1 MGLYF
6 SLWKEKDDGKKE
18 IIINRFKMSFL
29 PFKIFEEIVG
39 EMEIDKEYTI
49 SGESLIKAYDYY
61 ADIFNNMP
69 YGGVRNALIDN
80 IGHPLLN
87 EVANEVENEYKIKID

>member
-6 SLWKEKDDGKKE
+6 SLWKEKDGKKE
-18 IIINRFKMSFL
+18 MIIDRVKMIFL
-29 PFKIFEEIVG
+29 PFEIFEKIVG

-49 SGESLIKAYDYY
+49 SGESLIKVYDYY
-61 ADIFNNMP
+61 ADIFNNMS

-80 IGHPLLN
+80 VGFPLLN
-87 EVANEVENEYKIKID
+87 EVANEVENEYKIKIN